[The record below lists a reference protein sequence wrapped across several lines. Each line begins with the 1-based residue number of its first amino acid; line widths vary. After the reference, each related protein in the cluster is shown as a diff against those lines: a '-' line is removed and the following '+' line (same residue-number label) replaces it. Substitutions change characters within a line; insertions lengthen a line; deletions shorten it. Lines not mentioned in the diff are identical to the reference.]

1 MKLNKFKTNIII
13 LFFILLISFY
23 HYRIQNGLEK
33 IFYETYFDYTG
44 IRRPLSRCDNY
55 SNGKPANCVGIPSG
69 HAETVTIFTTLLYLF
84 KFIPLYVCLTLIFI
98 FSAQRVFSNMH
109 TTFQVLIG
117 VLLGFLY
124 VQIYTYFNLQIYSLF
139 IVIIIG
145 LILAILC
152 VYKLDKEI
160 YNPIPS
166 WVNSEMISSIKKK
179 QDSPLYTKI
188 GSIYINAVIQ
198 NRTFISWTQLEK
210 YLNIITNNIQNS
222 GQTYNAVV
230 GIRTG
235 GAIISDYI
243 SQKLNLPNYKI
254 KLSRSDYNCN
264 KQPYNAINDI
274 VKKNVLS
281 SYGEFQICE
290 GIDDNLQGKNII
302 LIDELVSS
310 GKTINEAYDY
320 LKNEK
325 QVSNIYP
332 TTISLYKEKYKGNI
346 NVNYVIEGT
355 VAIWPW
361 GYDN

>member
-1 MKLNKFKTNIII
+1 
-13 LFFILLISFY
+13 
-23 HYRIQNGLEK
+23 
-33 IFYETYFDYTG
+33 
-44 IRRPLSRCDNY
+44 
-55 SNGKPANCVGIPSG
+55 
-69 HAETVTIFTTLLYLF
+69 
-84 KFIPLYVCLTLIFI
+84 
-98 FSAQRVFSNMH
+98 
-109 TTFQVLIG
+109 
-117 VLLGFLY
+117 
-124 VQIYTYFNLQIYSLF
+124 
-139 IVIIIG
+139 
-145 LILAILC
+145 

-210 YLNIITNNIQNS
+210 YLDIITNNIQNS

-281 SYGEFQICE
+281 SYGEFQVCE